1 MRVKAR
7 LNFVARVLF
16 ILSVLL
22 NIFGFAFFLEP
33 GKLMEY
39 FLMIV
44 PTMSLLIF
52 DDKWLTRSIL
62 IVCILCFFVPNIYL
76 QNEQILDVP
85 ITKVVLFVGFY
96 VNFSYLKNLNLKN
109 ESLLQ
114 EQKDLAVADK
124 DIIENQKRELEQLQ
138 EFQNRFFINVAHEIR
153 TPITILKGNSK
164 LLFQSI
170 DNPTIKQVENIE
182 EVENQ
187 SRKIQRIIDDVLD
200 LSKMSQVGF
209 ELKEIK
215 FDLIDSIS
223 KSIASF
229 YNLFLEKEMFL
240 DCKFDSTETYFFFGS
255 NIYFER
261 IINNLLSNAYK
272 FSPKGGRVIIKVIK
286 KEQKFIIEVSDE
298 GIGINEWQKEKI
310 LNRFYQSENSINKA
324 GGSGVGLA
332 FCKEAIVLHKGSIS
346 VRNNPKKGATFTLK
360 LPQNVDTKE
369 NQIDSDNE
377 YLDTELVPTVN
388 SSKILLVEDLV
399 DMRKFL
405 CKILDGHS
413 ITEVSNGLE
422 AIEVLKKQNFD
433 LIITDYMMSHM
444 DGYQMIKE
452 LRSTGFD
459 TPIIMLTAR
468 QEQETKLEILRMGVD
483 DFITKPFDEQELL
496 VRVNNILFNQNRKD
510 IFLKEEELE
519 SCQEMS
525 FDFAQEMT
533 SYVVAH
539 CKESSF
545 TLGDL
550 CEEFALSN
558 SSLYR
563 KVKACTGLSPK
574 EFVTEIRLKEA
585 YKIKAKNPDM
595 HIKLLALEVGFVN
608 YTHFCKLY
616 ERRFGVELK

>member
-1 MRVKAR
+1 
-7 LNFVARVLF
+7 
-16 ILSVLL
+16 LL

-52 DDKWLTRSIL
+52 DNKWLTRGIL
-62 IVCILCFFVPNIYL
+62 LLSILCFFVPNIYF

-114 EQKDLAVADK
+114 EQKDLAIADK

-170 DNPTIKQVENIE
+170 ANPTIKQVENIE

-187 SRKIQRIIDDVLD
+187 SRKIQRILDDVLD
-200 LSKMSQVGF
+200 LTKMSQVGF
-209 ELKEIK
+209 ELKKGK

-223 KSIASF
+223 KSTASF
-229 YNLFLEKEMFL
+229 QNLFLEKEMFL
-240 DCKFDSTETYFFFGS
+240 VCEFDSSETYLFFGS

-261 IINNLLSNAYK
+261 TINNLLSNAYK
-272 FSPKGGRVIIKVIK
+272 FSPKGGRVNVTLDK
-286 KEQKFIIEVSDE
+286 KEREFTIEVSDE
-298 GIGINEWQKEKI
+298 GIGIKEWEKGKI
-310 LNRFYQSENSINKA
+310 FDRFYQSENSINKA

-332 FCKEAIVLHKGSIS
+332 FCKEAIDLHRGVIS
-346 VRNNPKKGATFTLK
+346 VRNNQDKGATFIITL
-360 LPQNVDTKE
+360 PRNVDDEEETF
-369 NQIDSDNE
+369 IDNE
-377 YLDTELVPTVN
+377 YLDLELVPTVN
-388 SSKILLVEDLV
+388 VCKILLVEDLI
-399 DMRKFL
+399 DMRRFL
-405 CKILDGHS
+405 CKILEGHN
-413 ITEVSNGLE
+413 ITEASNGLE
-422 AIEVLKKQNFD
+422 AIETLKNHKFD
-433 LIITDYMMSHM
+433 LVITDYMMPQM

-468 QEQETKLEILRMGVD
+468 QEQEAKLEVLRMGVD

-496 VRVNNILFNQNRKD
+496 VRVNNILFNQNRKEV
-510 IFLKEEELE
+510 FLKEEALE
-519 SCQEMS
+519 SCKEMS
-525 FDFAQEMT
+525 FDFVQEMT

-545 TLGDL
+545 GLSDL

-585 YKIKAKNPDM
+585 YKIKTANLDI

-616 ERRFGVELK
+616 ERRFGVELKQNHD